1 MKAIKKLFTIL
12 LSFCLLFVFTAC
24 HFGGNSSSS
33 GGQTPPDASPQIFW
47 HEGDRAE
54 NEKFTAFTARVFREA
69 YQNDMLS
76 LHRVVKDLD
85 QYGITRPA
93 MDLFATSS
101 LNFEQTLEELSEMN
115 YNLLS
120 RENQLTYRIMHEDL
134 NDALNDDTPNLM
146 SYFDYSSGIQTNL
159 ITLATEYEFFVRQDI
174 EDYLD
179 MIEQM
184 PAYFEYL
191 YEWEEVRVADGY
203 GMSDA
208 LLVEVQGQF
217 AQVYGEG
224 EDSCFITSFN
234 EKIDAF
240 EGLTATERAEYK
252 AQNRNLVLN
261 GLFPA
266 YEQTEQK
273 LSAFEGRG
281 NQNGALCSY
290 EGGEEYYE
298 TLFKAQTSCGA
309 PIDEMY
315 VQLQSFISAH
325 VFVLSLLAQFNP
337 NEYQAWLQGEAQPM
351 TDVTQILDQ
360 FSTRLTEQFPAIE
373 NTTYTVKYLSESIA
387 NTMPSVLAYYKVPPI
402 DNYTEGAITVNGFST
417 DEKNLMN
424 TLAHEGYPGHLY
436 QNVYFLSNNP
446 DPVRQLFSFL
456 GYTEG
461 WAVYASNCA
470 ETMYEY
476 PKYDV
481 AFTQLNQSNT
491 SFSYA
496 LYAMADIAVHYY
508 GMDAEDLMTFSP
520 YWAPDLEMAT
530 AVYESVLKMPGVY
543 LSYGV
548 GNMLMDTL
556 RAYAYGRE
564 GDNFDPVDFHRFVLD
579 MGPCSFDLLQEWLEE
594 YYDIKL
600 NENSSQGS

>member
-1 MKAIKKLFTIL
+1 M
-12 LSFCLLFVFTAC
+12 
-24 HFGGNSSSS
+24 
-33 GGQTPPDASPQIFW
+33 
-47 HEGDRAE
+47 
-54 NEKFTAFTARVFREA
+54 
-69 YQNDMLS
+69 
-76 LHRVVKDLD
+76 
-85 QYGITRPA
+85 
-93 MDLFATSS
+93 
-101 LNFEQTLEELSEMN
+101 
-115 YNLLS
+115 
-120 RENQLTYRIMHEDL
+120 
-134 NDALNDDTPNLM
+134 
-146 SYFDYSSGIQTNL
+146 
-159 ITLATEYEFFVRQDI
+159 
-174 EDYLD
+174 
-179 MIEQM
+179 
-184 PAYFEYL
+184 
-191 YEWEEVRVADGY
+191 
-203 GMSDA
+203 
-208 LLVEVQGQF
+208 
-217 AQVYGEG
+217 
-224 EDSCFITSFN
+224 
-234 EKIDAF
+234 
-240 EGLTATERAEYK
+240 
-252 AQNRNLVLN
+252 
-261 GLFPA
+261 
-266 YEQTEQK
+266 
-273 LSAFEGRG
+273 
-281 NQNGALCSY
+281 
-290 EGGEEYYE
+290 
-298 TLFKAQTSCGA
+298 
-309 PIDEMY
+309 
-315 VQLQSFISAH
+315 
-325 VFVLSLLAQFNP
+325 
-337 NEYQAWLQGEAQPM
+337 
-351 TDVTQILDQ
+351 
-360 FSTRLTEQFPAIE
+360 
-373 NTTYTVKYLSESIA
+373 
-387 NTMPSVLAYYKVPPI
+387 AYYKVPPI

-424 TLAHEGYPGHLY
+424 TLAREGYPGHLY